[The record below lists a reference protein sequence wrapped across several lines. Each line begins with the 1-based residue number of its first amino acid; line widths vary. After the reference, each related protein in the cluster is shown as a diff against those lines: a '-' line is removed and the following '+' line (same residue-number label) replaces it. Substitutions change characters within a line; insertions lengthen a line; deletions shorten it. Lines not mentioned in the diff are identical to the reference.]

1 VQSGNLTSI
10 WGKTII
16 DQLIAQGVS
25 YFCLS
30 PGSRS
35 TTLALAVAEHPGAT
49 SFVHFDERGTA
60 FHALGYA
67 KATGKPAAMIV
78 TSGTALGN
86 LMPAIMEAR
95 YAHVPMILLTSDRP
109 VELRDVT
116 ANQTCDQLKIFSDY
130 VNYFFDLPS
139 PSTSLPQNFL
149 ATTIAQMVN
158 RSMYPIK
165 GPVQLNC
172 PFPEPFF
179 DEISPKPLSMTTTS
193 YTLPEAHISKEN
205 VEHWAKTLGEIEKG
219 IIIIGA
225 NGSCPAVDRLS
236 EKLGWPI
243 FADINSSHRHLA
255 SPRSIPYYHHILKS
269 LPDLKA
275 DAILHF
281 GDAYV
286 SKVLLQWS
294 AQQKRVIHVAC
305 HPKRVDPLH
314 CVTDRIVC
322 DTEHFCSSVADHLK
336 AKQGWFDEWLEMSK
350 MATPVFEN
358 HRLTEPAVIKELD
371 KIDSPLFFA
380 NSMPIRDAEMFL
392 FPKTPR
398 GPIFA
403 NRGLSGI
410 DGNIATCAGIAH
422 QMPLIGVIGDQTF
435 LHDLNS
441 LAQLWKTKY
450 PVKLIV
456 INNGG
461 GGIFSFLSIGE
472 RKELL
477 DTYFAAAHELKF
489 EKAAELFD
497 LPYENPKTT
506 EELGAVLRKEGSC
519 LIEVHTHRDENLAL
533 HKQIDNQ
540 IKQQLCSSFCT
551 VS

>member
-1 VQSGNLTSI
+1 MQSGNLTSI

-35 TTLALAVAEHPGAT
+35 TPFALAVAEHPGAT
-49 SFVHFDERGTA
+49 TFVHFDERGTA

-86 LMPAIMEAR
+86 LLPAIMEAK
-95 YAHVPMILLTSDRP
+95 YAHVPLILLTSDRP

-130 VNYFFDLPS
+130 VNYFFDLSS
-139 PSTSLPQNFL
+139 PSTALPQNFL
-149 ATTIAQMVN
+149 ATTVAQMVN
-158 RSMYPIK
+158 RSMYPNK
-165 GPVQLNC
+165 GPVHLNC

-179 DEISPKPLSMTTTS
+179 DEISPQPLKMNSTT
-193 YTLPEAHISKEN
+193 YTLPEAHLSQEN
-205 VEHWAKTLGEIEKG
+205 VELWAKTLGEIDRG

-225 NGSCPAVDRLS
+225 NGSCTAVDQLS

-255 SPRSIPYYHHILKS
+255 THRSIPYYHHILKS

-294 AQQKRVIHVAC
+294 AQQKRVIHVAS

-314 CVTDRIVC
+314 CVTDRIIC
-322 DTEHFCSSVADHLK
+322 DPQFFCSSVAGRLV
-336 AKQGWFDEWLEMSK
+336 AKQGWFDEWVE
-350 MATPVFEN
+350 MATPAIEGGN
-358 HRLTEPAVIKELD
+358 LTEPGVIKELEKVD
-371 KIDSPLFFA
+371 TPLFFA
-380 NSMPIRDAEMFL
+380 NSMPIRDAEMFF
-392 FPKTPR
+392 FPRTPR

-410 DGNIATCAGIAH
+410 DGNIATCAGIAN
-422 QMPLIGVIGDQTF
+422 QMPLIGVVGDQTF

-441 LAQLWKTKY
+441 LAQLKKTKH

-489 EKAAELFD
+489 EKAAELFG

-506 EELGAVLRKEGSC
+506 EELGAILKKEGSC
-519 LIEVHTHRDENLAL
+519 LIEVHTNREENLAL

-540 IKQQLCSSFCT
+540 VKQQLCSSSCT